1 MEPNNRLPPPLD
13 CSNLAKDWP
22 SWKRSFVLYMIA
34 NNKLD
39 GDEREKL
46 ATFLWLAGKQAT
58 EIYNA
63 IFPSDGSPDALLGTI
78 KKLQTSEC
86 KQRTLDEVIKAFDD
100 YCAPQRNAAMEA
112 FKFRQIHQKERQ
124 PFVEFETELRT
135 QSQHCSYKCKWGLS
149 YENRLIQDQV
159 IVGIGNKNLQF
170 KLLEKEETLKDVVLK
185 CKAYKSA
192 VENKS
197 LLKEESINSVAMEE
211 DQSVVNA
218 VRRSCF
224 SCGHPFSSGHYRV
237 CKARGIVCRSC
248 GREGHFQKFCKTHQR
263 VGEGHKEGAAKEK
276 KTDRVRSIDWTNLGN
291 YNIDKNSNKN
301 NNNNNYFNYRI
312 NSTGRS
318 NDRWIKCYKIKT
330 ELINFKIDSGSDINC
345 INFGLI
351 KKLGEKF
358 NFNCNNYNVSD

>member
-135 QSQHCSYKCKWGLS
+135 QVQHCSYKCS
-149 YENRLIQDQV
+149 ADCHMR
-159 IVGIGNKNLQF
+159 IG
-170 KLLEKEETLKDVVLK
+170 
-185 CKAYKSA
+185 
-192 VENKS
+192 
-197 LLKEESINSVAMEE
+197 
-211 DQSVVNA
+211 
-218 VRRSCF
+218 
-224 SCGHPFSSGHYRV
+224 
-237 CKARGIVCRSC
+237 
-248 GREGHFQKFCKTHQR
+248 
-263 VGEGHKEGAAKEK
+263 
-276 KTDRVRSIDWTNLGN
+276 
-291 YNIDKNSNKN
+291 
-301 NNNNNYFNYRI
+301 
-312 NSTGRS
+312 
-318 NDRWIKCYKIKT
+318 
-330 ELINFKIDSGSDINC
+330 
-345 INFGLI
+345 
-351 KKLGEKF
+351 
-358 NFNCNNYNVSD
+358 